1 MMIQLTP
8 RRKAILK
15 VIVDEFTITA
25 EPVGSRRVMDLLDF
39 NCSSATIRNDMA
51 ALEELGLLEKTH
63 TSSGRIPSA
72 KGYRYYVEHL
82 MERQLDDEVKH
93 SLQQVFTNR
102 RYSMDEIVKKSC
114 DILSQMTSLTSIVL
128 GPESRYQTL
137 QHIQLFPLT
146 RKSAVAVFITDH
158 GHTENKTFH
167 FDTDISVED
176 IKTCCNVLNEQ
187 LAGTPICDIVE
198 KMHYIQPLLASKVA
212 RHEILFEAFVTAF
225 MKFAN
230 ENVYCS
236 GKNNML
242 YQPEFSDIN
251 QLRELMRMLED
262 SSLFRQIS
270 TYEGNMRIE
279 IGGENQLIQMNNVAV
294 VSSRFKLGNNEE
306 GELMVVGPSRMQ
318 YNRVVA
324 LMEYMSEVLEEMYKE
339 YN

>member
-39 NCSSATIRNDMA
+39 SCSSATIRNDMA

-72 KGYRYYVEHL
+72 KGYRFYVEHL
-82 MERQLDDEVKH
+82 MERQLEDEVKH

-187 LAGTPICDIVE
+187 LAGTAICDIVE

-270 TYEGNMRIE
+270 THEGNMRIE

-339 YN
+339 

>member
-39 NCSSATIRNDMA
+39 SCSSATIRNDMA

-93 SLQQVFTNR
+93 SLQQVFTDR

-146 RKSAVAVFITDH
+146 RKSAVAIFITDH

-187 LAGTPICDIVE
+187 LAGTAICDIVE

-225 MKFAN
+225 MKFAK

-242 YQPEFSDIN
+242 YQPEFSDIT

-270 TYEGNMRIE
+270 SYEGNMRIE

-294 VSSRFKLGNNEE
+294 VSSRFILGYLEV
-306 GELMVVGPSRMQ
+306 GKLMVVGPSRMQ

-324 LMEYMSEVLEEMYKE
+324 LMEYMSEVLEDMYKE
-339 YN
+339 

>member
-39 NCSSATIRNDMA
+39 SCSSATIRNDMA

-82 MERQLDDEVKH
+82 MERQLEDKVKH

-158 GHTENKTFH
+158 GHTEDKTFH

-187 LAGTPICDIVE
+187 LAGTAICDIVE

-242 YQPEFSDIN
+242 YQNGMPILDNATLFALTLLIASSKPEEKDTMKQVILSVLN
-251 QLRELMRMLED
+251 
-262 SSLFRQIS
+262 
-270 TYEGNMRIE
+270 EGA
-279 IGGENQLIQMNNVAV
+279 NN
-294 VSSRFKLGNNEE
+294 
-306 GELMVVGPSRMQ
+306 
-318 YNRVVA
+318 Y
-324 LMEYMSEVLEEMYKE
+324 
-339 YN
+339 

>member
-1 MMIQLTP
+1 MIQLTP

-39 NCSSATIRNDMA
+39 SCSSATIRNDMA

-187 LAGTPICDIVE
+187 LEGTPICDIVE

-294 VSSRFKLGNNEE
+294 VSSRFKLGNHEE

>member
-39 NCSSATIRNDMA
+39 SCSSATIRNDMA

-82 MERQLDDEVKH
+82 MERQLEDEVKH

-187 LAGTPICDIVE
+187 LAGTAICDIVE

-270 TYEGNMRIE
+270 THEGNMRIE

-339 YN
+339 

>member
-15 VIVDEFTITA
+15 VNEDEFTITA

-39 NCSSATIRNDMA
+39 SCSSATIRNDMA

-93 SLQQVFTNR
+93 SLQQVFTDR

-146 RKSAVAVFITDH
+146 RKSAVAIFITDH

-187 LAGTPICDIVE
+187 LAGTAICDIVE

-225 MKFAN
+225 MKFAK

-242 YQPEFSDIN
+242 YQPEFSDIT

-270 TYEGNMRIE
+270 SYEGNMRIE

-294 VSSRFKLGNNEE
+294 VSSRFKLGNHEE
-306 GELMVVGPSRMQ
+306 GKLMVVGPSRMQ

-324 LMEYMSEVLEEMYKE
+324 LMEYMSEVLEDMYKE
-339 YN
+339 

>member
-39 NCSSATIRNDMA
+39 SCSSATIRNDMA

-82 MERQLDDEVKH
+82 MERKLDEEVKH
-93 SLQQVFTNR
+93 SLQQVFHNR

-146 RKSAVAVFITDH
+146 KKSAVAVFITDH

-167 FDTDISVED
+167 FDTDVSVED

-187 LAGTPICDIVE
+187 LAGTLICDIVE

-212 RHEILFEAFVTAF
+212 RHEILFEAFVSAF

-242 YQPEFSDIN
+242 YQPEFSDIS

-270 TYEGNMRIE
+270 AHEGNMRIE
-279 IGGENQLIQMNNVAV
+279 IGGENQLIQLNNVAV

-324 LMEYMSEVLEEMYKE
+324 LMEYMSEVLEDIYKD